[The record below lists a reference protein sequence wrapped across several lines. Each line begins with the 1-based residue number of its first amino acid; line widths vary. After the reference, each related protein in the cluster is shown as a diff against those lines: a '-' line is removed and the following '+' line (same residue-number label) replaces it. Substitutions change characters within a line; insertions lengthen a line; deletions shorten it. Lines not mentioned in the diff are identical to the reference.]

1 MVVLFERQLQDR
13 RQLPLTAVGAPAMKI
28 APSFPE
34 GPAMGDR
41 QAIGVGLL
49 GLGTVGA
56 EVYRLLQDG
65 DALAGAA
72 GGPVVVKRVAVARP
86 DRPRQIS
93 TPAGVM
99 GSNGLESVT
108 SPEIGI
114 VVELIGGIEPARS
127 YLLRALS
134 SGKSVVTAN
143 KALLA
148 AHGIELFAQAESSGA
163 HLYFEASVGGGI
175 PLIKPI
181 SESLAA
187 ARLKAITGI
196 LNGTTNFIL
205 TRMAHEGW
213 SFEDALAEARRRGFA
228 EADPADDVDGHDAAA
243 KLAILATVAFR
254 RHIRGVDVN
263 REGISRITP
272 RDFVYAKELGF
283 GIELLAI
290 ARIHDGGVE
299 ARVHPALVPLD
310 HPLALVPD
318 EFNAVLVEG
327 DDVGRIVF
335 SGRGAGGAPTATAVV
350 GDILAVARDLA
361 AGVRGRSLIGARPG
375 TPVRPI
381 EDVVVPYFLSLQV
394 VDRPGV
400 FARVAAAIGEEQ
412 VSIASIV
419 QKSRGEVAE
428 AILVTHDAPERAI
441 RRVQERLRTLGIV
454 KAISN
459 VIRVEGSV

>member
-1 MVVLFERQLQDR
+1 
-13 RQLPLTAVGAPAMKI
+13 
-28 APSFPE
+28 
-34 GPAMGDR
+34 MGDQR
-41 QAIGVGLL
+41 AIGVGLL
-49 GLGTVGA
+49 GLGTVGT

-65 DALAGAA
+65 DAMARTVGR
-72 GGPVVVKRVAVARP
+72 PVAIRRVAVARP
-86 DRPRQIS
+86 DRPREIS
-93 TPAGVM
+93 VPPALL
-99 GSNGLESVT
+99 GSDGLEIVT
-108 SPEIGI
+108 SPEIDI

-127 YLLRALS
+127 YLLRALA

-148 AHGIELFAQAESSGA
+148 AHGVELFAQAESSGA
-163 HLYFEASVGGGI
+163 HLCFEASVGGGI

-187 ARLKAITGI
+187 ARLQAITGI

-213 SFEDALAEARRRGFA
+213 SFEDALQEARRRGFA
-228 EADPADDVDGHDAAA
+228 EADPTDDVEGHDAAA

-254 RHIRGVDVN
+254 RHVRGADVF

-283 GIELLAI
+283 AIKLLAI
-290 ARIHDGGVE
+290 ARVHDGEVE

-327 DDVGRIVF
+327 ADVGRIVF

-350 GDILAVARDLA
+350 GDVLAVARDLA
-361 AGVRGRSLIGARPG
+361 AGVRGRSLAGNATG
-375 TPVRPI
+375 TRVRPI

-394 VDRPGV
+394 IDRPGV
-400 FARVAAAIGEEQ
+400 FARVATAFGEEQ

-419 QKSRGEVAE
+419 QKSRGEVAD

>member
-1 MVVLFERQLQDR
+1 
-13 RQLPLTAVGAPAMKI
+13 
-28 APSFPE
+28 
-34 GPAMGDR
+34 MGDR

-65 DALAGAA
+65 DALARAVGR
-72 GGPVVVKRVAVARP
+72 PVVVRRVVVARP
-86 DRPRQIS
+86 DRRRQVS
-93 TPAGVM
+93 VPTDLL
-99 GSNGLESVT
+99 GSNGMEVAT
-108 SPEIGI
+108 SPEIDI

-127 YLLRALS
+127 YLLRALA

-148 AHGIELFAQAESSGA
+148 AHGVELFAQAESSGV

-187 ARLKAITGI
+187 AHLQAITGI

-213 SFEDALAEARRRGFA
+213 SFDEALAEARRRGFA
-228 EADPADDVDGHDAAA
+228 EADPADDVDGHDSAA
-243 KLAILATVAFR
+243 KLAILASVAFR
-254 RHIRGVDVN
+254 SHIRGADVH

-283 GIELLAI
+283 GIKLLAI
-290 ARIHDGGVE
+290 ARTHDGEVE

-327 DDVGRIVF
+327 SDVGRIVF

-361 AGVRGRSLIGARPG
+361 AGVRGRPLIGTTMSRR
-375 TPVRPI
+375 VRPI

-394 VDRPGV
+394 IDRPGV
-400 FARVAAAIGEEQ
+400 FARVAAAFGEEQ

-428 AILVTHDAPERAI
+428 AILVTHDAPGHAI
-441 RRVQERLRTLGIV
+441 RRVQDRLRALGVV